1 MPAKKLS
8 PAQIAL
14 LRSVA
19 LGKVWRDDR
28 GSRRPLYTWCV
39 QNEAR
44 SVSRTFHVLH
54 SAGLV
59 TIEFADRN
67 RPVAVLTDAGR
78 AVLDTLN
85 NPEGD

>member
-1 MPAKKLS
+1 MPKKLS
-8 PAQIAL
+8 TAQVAL

-44 SVSRTFHVLH
+44 SVSRTFHALH
-54 SAGLV
+54 TAGLL
-59 TIEFADRN
+59 TISFATRH
-67 RPVAVLTDAGR
+67 RPVAALTDAGR
-78 AVLDTLN
+78 ALLDTFT
-85 NPEGD
+85 PTEEA